1 MRKTQGWSF
10 AHLGKIPCNS
20 TSNIKHQRSR
30 IPLPCYAPFSCLLC
44 AGLPT
49 PHRPRPKVSTVTAHG
64 ECLLQSSR
72 RCPKPNGGVLG
83 PYANPRKVYA
93 VGVRPIRNPKGVY
106 TPRQKI
112 RNSPSP
118 QSPAPSPQP

>member
-20 TSNIKHQRSR
+20 TSNIQHQRSR

-49 PHRPRPKVSTVTAHG
+49 PHTPRPKVSTVTAHG
-64 ECLLQSSR
+64 VCLLQSSR
-72 RCPKPNGGVLG
+72 RRSKPSGEVLAI
-83 PYANPRKVYA
+83 YAKPREIYA
-93 VGVRPIRNPKGVY
+93 VDVRPIRNPKGVY
-106 TPRQKI
+106 PPRRII

-118 QSPAPSPQP
+118 PPICT